1 LKYELIEINLRN
13 NKFYR
18 IKALK
23 NFSDVMK
30 GDIGGFVENENNL
43 SQEGSCWIYGNSE
56 VSGSSIIKDDAKIFG
71 SLISNSIIENN
82 SCIYNSNIYDSEIS
96 DSNIRCSK
104 VIGGHISEY
113 ANIMYSNID
122 GNNFIDIKGNV
133 YIYRSDIYGK
143 CKIYDKVKIIN
154 SKIYDS
160 AKIMD
165 CAVVED
171 SSVYNNS
178 HIYNNAKVKKSKIF
192 NNAKI
197 YENASVTLNSEIS
210 ENAKIHGNV
219 FVTENVFVYNDVDI
233 FGNAIVIGSKIFD
246 SSKIYDSAYVKNSY
260 IYGDSKIY
268 GYSRMIK
275 VIISDDCEI
284 YQNANLTG
292 VNVSGGARI
301 YGYTELDGK
310 YNIGKYASISDN
322 SQVLYFPRNGNCIND
337 ITFYKDKDKKVYV
350 YISDI
355 EIYSIDE
362 LKNKILK
369 HEVEYDYKMYIDF
382 AEKYFVCGG
391 PERFSDYNPPEEIDE
406 ENLEDE

>member
-1 LKYELIEINLRN
+1 MKYELIETNLRN
-13 NKFYR
+13 NKVYR

-56 VSGSSIIKDDAKIFG
+56 VFGNSIIKDDAKIFG

-82 SCIYNSNIYDSEIS
+82 SCIYNSNIHDSEIS

-104 VIGGHISEY
+104 VIGSYISEY

-122 GNNFIDIKGNV
+122 GNNFVDIKGNV
-133 YIYRSDIYGK
+133 YIYKSDIYGK

-160 AKIMD
+160 VKIMD
-165 CAVVED
+165 C
-171 SSVYNNS
+171 
-178 HIYNNAKVKKSKIF
+178 
-192 NNAKI
+192 
-197 YENASVTLNSEIS
+197 ENASVTLNSEIS

-246 SSKIYDSAYVKNSY
+246 SSKIYDSAYVKNSH

-275 VIISDDCEI
+275 VITSDDCEI

-301 YGYTELDGK
+301 YGYIDLDGK

-337 ITFYKDKDKKVYV
+337 LTFYKDKNKKVYV

-369 HEVEYDYKMYIDF
+369 REVEYDYKMYIDF
-382 AEKYFVCGG
+382 AEKYFTYGE
-391 PERFSDYNPPEEIDE
+391 PERFSDYKPSEEINDDNSNE
-406 ENLEDE
+406 